1 VNFGFTAEQEILRSG
16 ARKFLDEHAPM
27 ERVRKIVEGEDGFDR
42 ELWRRMGEMGWIGL
56 TLPEDLGGAGADLV
70 TLVVVLEET
79 GRSLFPSPLV
89 STVLAAEAI
98 ESGGSDEQ
106 RRRWLPALA
115 DGTRIGT
122 LAFLEEEDRHDADGV
137 RMAAEQRDDGFGL
150 SGRKL
155 FVPDAG
161 AADVF
166 VVAFRSDGELRLGVI
181 ERAARGVTAVAHPSL
196 DPTKRTGTLSLEGAV
211 VPAADVLAAPQGGE
225 RLLERLLDVGAMLVT
240 AEAVGAA
247 EGALRLTT
255 EYARTRSQFGS
266 PIGRFQGV
274 KHPLAEAYVDIES
287 FKSLL
292 YYAAWA
298 LDHDAVDASLAVSR
312 AKAYASECFPRQ
324 GVDAVQLHGGIGY
337 TWEYDAQLYLKR
349 SKWFRPAFG
358 DAEHHYERIV
368 ALGGI

>member
-1 VNFGFTAEQEILRSG
+1 VNFGFTAEQEMLRSG
-16 ARKFLDEHAPM
+16 ARKFLDENAPI
-27 ERVRKIVEGEDGFDR
+27 ERVRKVVEGEDGFDR
-42 ELWRRMGEMGWIGL
+42 ELWRKMAEMGWIGL
-56 TLPEDLGGAGADLV
+56 ALPEELGGAGADLV

-79 GRSLFPSPLV
+79 GRTLFPSPLL

-98 ESGGSDEQ
+98 EGGGSEEQ
-106 RRRWLPALA
+106 RRRWLPSLA
-115 DGTRIGT
+115 DGSRIAT
-122 LAFLEEEDRHDADGV
+122 LAFLEEEDRQDPEGV
-137 RMAAEQRDDGFGL
+137 RLAAERRGDGLAL

-155 FVPDAG
+155 FVADAV
-161 AADVF
+161 AADLF
-166 VVAFRSDGELRLGVI
+166 VVAFRCEGELRLGVI
-181 ERAARGVTAVAHPSL
+181 ERAARGVTVVSHPSL
-196 DPTKRTGTLSLEGAV
+196 DPTKRVGTLALEDVALA
-211 VPAADVLAAPQGGE
+211 AADVLAAPQGGE
-225 RLLERLLDVGAMLVT
+225 SLFERLLDVGAMLVT

-298 LDHDAVDASLAVSR
+298 LDHDAVDAPLAVSR

>member
-1 VNFGFTAEQEILRSG
+1 MNFGFTAEQDILRSG
-16 ARKFLDEHAPM
+16 ARKFLDENAPM
-27 ERVRKIVEGEDGFDR
+27 ERVRKIVESDDGFDR
-42 ELWRRMGEMGWIGL
+42 GLWRRMGEMGWIGL
-56 TLPEDLGGAGADLV
+56 ALPEELGGAGADLV

-79 GRSLFPSPLV
+79 GRTLFPSPLV
-89 STVLAAEAI
+89 STVLAGDAI
-98 ESGGSDEQ
+98 EGGGNEEQ
-106 RRRWLPALA
+106 RQRWLPSIA
-115 DGTRIGT
+115 DGSRIAT
-122 LAFLEEEDRHDADGV
+122 LAFLEEEDRHDPDGV
-137 RMAAEQRDDGFGL
+137 KLTAERRGEGFAL
-150 SGRKL
+150 AGRKL

-161 AADVF
+161 VADLF
-166 VVAFRSDGELRLGVI
+166 VVAFRSGGELRLGVI
-181 ERAARGVTAVAHPSL
+181 ERAARGVTVVAHPSL
-196 DPTKRTGTLSLEGAV
+196 DPTKRVGTVSFDGAV
-211 VPAADVLAAPQGGE
+211 IPEADVLAAPQGGE
-225 RLLERLLDVGAMLVT
+225 RLFERLLDVGAMLVT
-240 AEAVGAA
+240 AEAIGAA

-255 EYARTRSQFGS
+255 EYARTRVQFGS
-266 PIGRFQGV
+266 AIGRFQGV

-298 LDHDAVDASLAVSR
+298 LDHDAVDAPLAVSR
-312 AKAYASECFPRQ
+312 AKAYAAECFPRQ

>member
-1 VNFGFTAEQEILRSG
+1 MNFGFTAEQEILRSG

-56 TLPEDLGGAGADLV
+56 TIPEELGGAGADLV

-79 GRSLFPSPLV
+79 GRTLFPSPLV

-98 ESGGSDEQ
+98 EGGGSDEQ
-106 RRRWLPALA
+106 RRRWLPGLA

-122 LAFLEEEDRHDADGV
+122 LAFLEEEDRHDADGI
-137 RMAAEQRDDGFGL
+137 RMTAERRGEGFALG
-150 SGRKL
+150 GRKL
-155 FVPDAG
+155 FVADAG
-161 AADVF
+161 AADLF

-181 ERAARGVTAVAHPSL
+181 EREARGVTVVAHPSL
-196 DPTKRTGTLSLEGAV
+196 DPTKRTGTLALEDV
-211 VPAADVLAAPQGGE
+211 IVPAADLLEAPQGGE

-255 EYARTRSQFGS
+255 DYARTRSQFGS
-266 PIGRFQGV
+266 LIGRFQGV

-298 LDHDAVDASLAVSR
+298 LDHDAVDAPLAVSR